1 MWLSLPL
8 RGIIRASRFQFVI
21 HGQGLRVFYLRLRR
35 RVEDRPRGEL
45 VEVEGVVLEL
55 GTPEVCNSE
64 DCQRGFANATP
75 ARSADLIAPIEI
87 QLTGLG
93 GAKQKRSVS
102 AAICRIRRGEAEL
115 PKAVA
120 TAVPSEFMP
129 SRCPRE
135 HAECR
140 PS

>member
-1 MWLSLPL
+1 MLPLPAVGLGFAVTCLAVIQELRAVWLPLPL
-8 RGIIRASRFQFVI
+8 RRILGASRFQFVI

-75 ARSADLIAPIEI
+75 ARSADLIALIGI
-87 QLTGLG
+87 QLTGLES
-93 GAKQKRSVS
+93 AKQKR
-102 AAICRIRRGEAEL
+102 RYNENN
-115 PKAVA
+115 
-120 TAVPSEFMP
+120 FF
-129 SRCPRE
+129 
-135 HAECR
+135 
-140 PS
+140 